1 MHDADKP
8 GFLFS
13 VAPGQ
18 RRTMIAL
25 AQELDRR
32 GFPFLYCPHGA
43 GGAIEPGQQR
53 IARPYRIPAP
63 YDALGQ
69 AFALIQTTERMT
81 IGSGVAITYTRHPT
95 EMAATAN
102 LIHELGNGRFIL
114 GLGVGHGPILQQFG
128 YVPEAPIAHLRRYV
142 EALRAAA
149 SDRPLPAI
157 VFAALR
163 KRMTALAGELA
174 DGVLFANAA
183 RSHIPISLREIP
195 AATRANFRIGN
206 FAPCYVAEDRS
217 EALTAVRRAL
227 TNFMT
232 LPNYQRYFIEAGYAD
247 AVAQGRAAIEA
258 DDQPQLEA
266 SISERMAAD
275 ICVFGTPAEIRAQV
289 AAFREAGVNQVGLST
304 LFHTQDQAKAIARVA
319 AAFD

>member
-1 MHDADKP
+1 MNDTNKP

-13 VAPGQ
+13 AAPGQ
-18 RRTMIAL
+18 RRTMITL
-25 AQELDRR
+25 AQDLDRR

-43 GGAIEPGQQR
+43 GGSIEPGQQH
-53 IARPYRIPAP
+53 IARPYQIPAP

-69 AFALIQTTERMT
+69 AFALIQATERMT
-81 IGSGVAITYTRHPT
+81 IGSGVAVTYTRHPT

-102 LIHELGNGRFIL
+102 LIHELSNDRFIL
-114 GLGVGHGPILQQFG
+114 GLGVGHGPILKQFG
-128 YVPEAPIAHLRRYV
+128 YAPEAPIAHMRRYV

-149 SDRPLPAI
+149 SDRPLPPI

-174 DGVLFANAA
+174 DGVLFANAV
-183 RSHIPISLREIP
+183 RPHIPVSLREVP
-195 AATRANFRIGN
+195 AAGQADFFVGN

-217 EALTAVRRAL
+217 EALMAVRRAL
-227 TNFMT
+227 TNYMT

-247 AVAQGRAAIEA
+247 AVAEGRAAIEA
-258 DDQPQLEA
+258 DSQPRLEA
-266 SISERMAAD
+266 SISERLAAD
-275 ICVFGTPAEIRAQV
+275 VCVFGTPAEIRAQV